1 MQKINV
7 LGFLALIYLILEL
20 CFELQLNLALL
31 GKVLMRPLD

>member
-7 LGFLALIYLILEL
+7 LGFLALILILEL